1 MAEPRPRLIPPGGVV
16 TPRMRTLLLATLVL
30 FALLAIN
37 SVYLGG
43 VTLTEWITS
52 EQRQNSFY
60 LWMFLGHLVLGLAIT
75 LPAIAFG
82 AWHWKRSHNHPNRRA
97 VRMGNV
103 TFIAAIITLATGI
116 ILTRVD
122 VAGVVA
128 ELREPGVRSGAYWMH
143 IAAPLVVVWGFVLHR
158 LAGRRIRWRTGFA
171 VAAASLLMVGGFDV
185 WHRFDASRPRPT
197 PKDGAAYYE
206 PSLART
212 ANGAFIP
219 ESSLSQNDYC
229 ISCHPDAYRS
239 WAHSAHAASS
249 FNNPMYAFSVRETR
263 RRAFEREGS
272 VNDARFCAGCHD
284 PVPFFSGAFEDARFD
299 DPHYDVSKDPMGA
312 ASITCTSCHSI
323 VAVNSTRGN
332 ADYIIEESPQYPFA
346 GSDSPLLA
354 WTNRQLVKAKPA
366 FHKQTF
372 LKPSVHRSAEF
383 CSTCHKVFLPE
394 ELNDYK
400 WMPGQNHYDSWRL
413 SNRSGHGVQGW
424 YWPKEP
430 AANCNG
436 CHMPEVASTDL
447 GAKPRGPDGELRL
460 RDHLFVGAN
469 TATPALSGLPDPEG
483 ARATTEAFNRGVL
496 RLDIFAL
503 RADGNPDGA
512 ITPLLGD
519 SAPSLLAG
527 KRYLLEVIVRTLGA
541 LGHEYTQG
549 TVDSNEIWLDVT
561 VCAGDRVIARSGAM
575 SGSGSNAGDGGNSVD
590 PWSKFF
596 NVYMLDR
603 DGNRIDRRNPQDI
616 FVPLYNQ
623 QIPPGAADLTRYA
636 FTVPADVRGPITVDA
651 AVRYR
656 KFDTKYMRYVY
667 GADFSNNLPVMTLAT
682 DRVVFD
688 SVGAVSA
695 VAAPVMP
702 AAPAA
707 SPPIPAWE
715 RWFDA
720 GIARFRVADRA
731 AGKGQWAQA
740 DEAFAEVAAAGHV
753 EGWLGRARVALRDG
767 RLDEA
772 ASYLRTAAEKH
783 PGELPWSVAY
793 WSAVVDMQQGQYDR
807 AIEGFRTVSAT
818 AFTEAHARGFDFSR
832 DDRVLTDSASA
843 CLERA
848 RQLREPS
855 DASRRAAL
863 YAEAIALT
871 DRALALDSQRFQS
884 WYIRMQAFEASGDTE
899 RAAEAR
905 TAYERYRPDDNAR
918 DRAVNLARA
927 RDAAANHAAEPA
939 AVYDLQRS
947 GAPGISTGA
956 PAPIERGTDR
966 PAPSPAPAA
975 KAAR

>member
-1 MAEPRPRLIPPGGVV
+1 MSDSPTRLIPPGGVV

-30 FALLAIN
+30 FALLTIN
-37 SVYLGG
+37 SIYLGG
-43 VTLTEWITS
+43 VTLTEWITK

-60 LWMFLGHLVLGLAIT
+60 LWMFLGHLVLGLVIT

-82 AWHWKRSHNHPNRRA
+82 AWHWKRAHHHPNRRA

-103 TFIAAIITLATGI
+103 TFVAALLTLATGI
-116 ILTRVD
+116 LLTRVD

-128 ELREPGVRSGAYWMH
+128 ELRQPGARSLAYWMH
-143 IAAPLVVVWGFVLHR
+143 IASPLVVVWGFVLHR

-171 VAAASLLMVGGFDV
+171 VAAASLLMVVGFDG
-185 WHRFDASRPRPT
+185 WHRLEALRPRPS
-197 PKDGAAYYE
+197 PKDGAAYFE

-229 ISCHPDAYRS
+229 ISCHPDAYSS

-272 VNDARFCAGCHD
+272 VQDARFCAGCHD

-299 DPHYDVSKDPMGA
+299 DPNYDVSKDPMGS
-312 ASITCTSCHSI
+312 ASISCTACHSI
-323 VAVNSTRGN
+323 VAVNSTLGN
-332 ADYIIEESPQYPFA
+332 ADYVIEESPQYPFT
-346 GSDSPLLA
+346 GSESPFLA

-372 LKPSVHRSAEF
+372 LKPSVHQSAEF

-394 ELNDYK
+394 AVNDYK
-400 WMPGQNHYDSWRL
+400 WLPGQNHYDSWRL

-424 YWPKEP
+424 YWPKGP

-436 CHMPEVASTDL
+436 CHMPEVASADM

-469 TATPALSGLPDPEG
+469 TATAALSGLPNPEG
-483 ARATTEAFNRGVL
+483 ARAATEAFNRDVL
-496 RLDIFAL
+496 RLDIFAV
-503 RADGNPDGA
+503 RADGRADGA
-512 ITPLLGD
+512 LTPLLED
-519 SAPSLLAG
+519 AAPALIPG

-549 TVDSNEIWLDVT
+549 TADSNETWLDVT
-561 VCAGDRVIARSGAM
+561 VRAGDRVIARSGAM
-575 SGSGSNAGDGGNSVD
+575 TDSDAGGSAVD

-636 FTVPADVRGPITVDA
+636 FTVPSDVNGPITIDA

-656 KFDTKYMRYVY
+656 KFDTAYMRYVY
-667 GADFSNNLPVMTLAT
+667 GADYNNVLPVMTLAT
-682 DRVVFD
+682 DRVVCGGEGD
-688 SVGAVSA
+688 AVPST
-695 VAAPVMP
+695 V
-702 AAPAA
+702 
-707 SPPIPAWE
+707 PAWE
-715 RWFDA
+715 RWLDA
-720 GIARFRVADRA
+720 GIAHFRTADRA

-740 DEAFAEVAAAGHV
+740 DEAFAQAAAAGRV
-753 EGWLGRARVALRDG
+753 EGLLGRARVAFRDG

-772 ASYLRTAAEKH
+772 AGYLRTAAADH
-783 PGELPWSVAY
+783 PGELPWAVTY
-793 WSAVVDMQQGQYDR
+793 WSAVIDMQQGQYDR
-807 AIEGFRTVSAT
+807 AMEGFRAVSAT
-818 AFTEAHARGFDFSR
+818 AFTEAHARGFDFSK
-832 DDRVLTDSASA
+832 DDRVLTDWASA

-848 RQLREPS
+848 RQLR
-855 DASRRAAL
+855 DAADAPQRAAL
-863 YAEAIALT
+863 YAEAVSLT
-871 DRALALDSQRFQS
+871 DRALLLDSQRFQT
-884 WYIRMQAFEASGDTE
+884 WYIRMQALEASGDTA
-899 RAAEAR
+899 RAADAR
-905 TAYERYRPDDNAR
+905 LAYERYRPDDNAR
-918 DRAVNLARA
+918 DRAVSLARA
-927 RDAAANHAAEPA
+927 RDAAANHAAESA
-939 AVYDLQRS
+939 AVYDLQRL
-947 GAPGISTGA
+947 GAPGL
-956 PAPIERGTDR
+956 PAEAR
-966 PAPSPAPAA
+966 PAMFTPVVASPEAHQGVD
-975 KAAR
+975 R

>member
-1 MAEPRPRLIPPGGVV
+1 MADPRPRLIPPGGVV
-16 TPRMRTLLLATLVL
+16 TPRMRALLLVTLVL
-30 FALLAIN
+30 FALLTIN
-37 SVYLGG
+37 SIYLGG
-43 VTLTEWITS
+43 VTLTEWFTK

-82 AWHWKRSHNHPNRRA
+82 AWHWKRSHHHPNRRA

-103 TFIAAIITLATGI
+103 TFIAAIVTLVTGVL
-116 ILTRVD
+116 LTRVD

-128 ELREPGVRSGAYWMH
+128 ELRQPGARTVAYWMH
-143 IAAPLVVVWGFVLHR
+143 MAAPLVVVWGFVLHR

-171 VAAASLLMVGGFDV
+171 VVAASLLMVVGFDG
-185 WHRFDASRPRPT
+185 WHRFDASRPRPS

-219 ESSLSQNDYC
+219 ESALSQNDYC

-263 RRAFEREGS
+263 RRSFEREGN

-284 PVPFFSGAFEDARFD
+284 PVPFFTGAFEDARFD

-312 ASITCTSCHSI
+312 ASITCTACHSI

-332 ADYIIEESPQYPFA
+332 ADYVIEESPQYPFT
-346 GSDSPLLA
+346 GSESPFLA

-372 LKPSVHRSAEF
+372 LKPEVHRSAEF

-394 ELNDYK
+394 ALNDYK
-400 WMPGQNHYDSWRL
+400 WLPGQNHYDSWRL

-424 YWPKEP
+424 YWPNEP
-430 AANCNG
+430 ARNCNG
-436 CHMPEVASTDL
+436 CHMPEVASVDM

-469 TATPALSGLPDPEG
+469 TATAALSGLPDPES
-483 ARATTEAFNRGVL
+483 ARAATEAFNRGVL

-503 RADGNPDGA
+503 RTDGRADGA
-512 ITPLLGD
+512 LTPLLGD
-519 SAPSLLAG
+519 AAPALVAG
-527 KRYLLEVIVRTLGA
+527 QRYLLEVIVRTLGS

-549 TVDSNEIWLDVT
+549 TVDSNETWLDVT
-561 VCAGDRVIARSGAM
+561 VRAGDRVIARSGAM
-575 SGSGSNAGDGGNSVD
+575 GEGNTVD

-603 DGNRIDRRNPQDI
+603 EGQRIDRRNPQDI

-636 FTVPADVRGPITVDA
+636 FTVPTDVQGPITVDA

-656 KFDTKYMRYVY
+656 KFDTTYMRYVY
-667 GADFSNNLPVMTLAT
+667 GAEYVNVLPVMTLAT
-682 DRVVFD
+682 DQVVF
-688 SVGAVSA
+688 GGAAVSA
-695 VAAPVMP
+695 AGSAATSMAVTPAAPVAP

-707 SPPIPAWE
+707 PPAWE
-715 RWFDA
+715 RWLDA
-720 GIARFRVADRA
+720 GIAHFRVADRA

-740 DEAFAEVAAAGHV
+740 DQAFAEAAAAGRV
-753 EGWLGRARVALRDG
+753 EGWIGRARVALRDG
-767 RLDEA
+767 RIDEA
-772 ASYLRTAAEKH
+772 ATYLRTAAEKH
-783 PGELPWSVAY
+783 PGQLPWSVTY
-793 WSAVVDMQQGQYDR
+793 WSAVIDMQNGQYDR
-807 AIEGFRTVSAT
+807 AMDGFRAVSAT

-832 DDRVLTDSASA
+832 DDRVLTDWASA

-848 RQLREPS
+848 RQLREPA
-855 DASRRAAL
+855 DAEKRTAL
-863 YAEAIALT
+863 FTEAIELT
-871 DRALALDSQRFQS
+871 DRALLLDSQRFQT
-884 WYIRMQAFEASGDTE
+884 WYIRMQALEAIGDAT
-899 RAAEAR
+899 RAADAR
-905 TAYERYRPDDNAR
+905 AAYERYRPDDNAR
-918 DRAVNLARA
+918 DRAVNAARA

-939 AVYDLQRS
+939 AVYDLQRI
-947 GAPGISTGA
+947 GAPGPVFGTAARGA
-956 PAPIERGTDR
+956 P
-966 PAPSPAPAA
+966 
-975 KAAR
+975 